1 MLISEAMQEKLNQ
14 QIQHE
19 FYAEHTYLAIAAS
32 FDAAGLKVFG
42 RVFWDQAAE
51 EHGHAMRIIG
61 YLGRVGGNIELRG
74 VPEPRTAYATVLE
87 RIEAAMAAEVETTRK
102 VHAIAALAEE
112 EHDFSTRSFIQ
123 WKVDEQV
130 EELEKMTDL
139 LNLVKMGGDGQWL
152 LVEARLS
159 EMMAEWAAAEAAD
172 ES

>member
-19 FYAEHTYLAIAAS
+19 FFAEHTYLAIAAS
-32 FDAAGLKVFG
+32 FDAAGLRIFG
-42 RVFWDQAAE
+42 RAFWDQAVE
-51 EHGHAMRIIG
+51 EHGHAMRILD
-61 YLGRVGGNIELRG
+61 YLGRVGGTIDLRG
-74 VPEPRTAYATVLE
+74 VPAPRTAYATVLE
-87 RIEAAMAAEVETTRK
+87 RVEAAWDAEVKTTQK

-123 WKVDEQV
+123 WKIDEQV

-139 LNLVKMGGDGQWL
+139 LNLVKLGGDQHL
-152 LVEARLS
+152 ILVEARLKD
-159 EMMAEWAAAEAAD
+159 MMAEWAAAAAAG